1 MFRMLSVKSIGLCTK
16 KRRIVAPVVVS
27 LLLVCSSLRVIISL
41 QPPPTGSSVQFSG
54 DISNAFIRNI
64 GVVQSSISFHFK
76 QQQQRM
82 ALRSDEHDVKSGYIS
97 TALCHKTIF
106 GSIDISVLVK
116 WAAYNK
122 LLGFD
127 HIFIWYLPIMATENT
142 TATGGNWNELESL
155 PYVTLVPN
163 TEGRL
168 KTYKAERNYTRIER
182 GRKGDQLSDMSQ
194 CLQDKAKDYDFVL
207 NADSDEFLWFNKKV
221 SLQEFLEPY
230 RDYFYLSFGKY
241 MYTQRHAVETKQDT
255 FGLDQVSEQV
265 LRPTSC
271 HVAVIV

>member
-1 MFRMLSVKSIGLCTK
+1 MISVESIGISAK
-16 KRRIVAPVVVS
+16 KRKIVARVAVS
-27 LLLVCSSLRVIISL
+27 LLLVFSSLRVNTGL

-54 DISNAFIRNI
+54 DISNSLIRHVD
-64 GVVQSSISFHFK
+64 VVQSSISFHFK
-76 QQQQRM
+76 QQHQRR
-82 ALRSDEHDVKSGYIS
+82 ALRSDERDVNSGYIS
-97 TALCHKTIF
+97 TALCHKTVF

-142 TATGGNWNELESL
+142 TATGGNWKELESL

-163 TEGRL
+163 TEGRV

-182 GRKGDQLSDMSQ
+182 GRKGDQLSDMNQ

-221 SLQEFLEPY
+221 GLQEFLEPY
-230 RDYFYLSFGKY
+230 RDYFYLSFGKH
-241 MYTQRHAVETKQDT
+241 MYTQRYAIETKQDT
-255 FGLDQVSEQV
+255 FGLDQVSDQV

-271 HVAVIV
+271 VSF